1 MKLITKDIEK
11 KIPKL
16 YDTENIP
23 MEDKVA
29 YVKYFN
35 PINNWTWYGIEY
47 DGEDRFFG
55 YVKGFVNEFGYF
67 SLFELKSFNFKGLG
81 IERDMYFKP
90 TKIKDLD

>member
-1 MKLITKDIEK
+1 MKLMTKDIEK

-23 MEDKVA
+23 TEDKVA

-47 DGEDRFFG
+47 DGEDTFL
-55 YVKGFVNEFGYF
+55 VMLKDSKMNLDI
-67 SLFELKSFNFKGLG
+67 SLYLNLNLLILKV
-81 IERDMYFKP
+81 
-90 TKIKDLD
+90 